1 MLIEDD
7 DIDDI
12 KQEFDTIEI
21 VNLTNDKTQTNK

>member
-1 MLIEDD
+1 MDD

-21 VNLTNDKTQTNK
+21 VNLNNDKTQTHK